1 MTLDVPLVVTLSLR
15 RHISAKDIENF
26 RQEVVADSGK
36 VMFVPCGTYSA
47 RRISVSAALKLSVSF
62 EQRRSNVGFF
72 FASADEKRRD
82 KVLNKTAGF
91 ILIKISS
98 CTVSGREGEGLH
110 PVENTCAPQIMSGR
124 CRYYRARGTY
134 VKEANHVRA
143 EIKSRLPANEFNH
156 GRRIRKSEGSTIPYW

>member
-110 PVENTCAPQIMSGR
+110 
-124 CRYYRARGTY
+124 
-134 VKEANHVRA
+134 
-143 EIKSRLPANEFNH
+143 
-156 GRRIRKSEGSTIPYW
+156 RRSLQKFF